1 MAVDEQGS
9 WHMRRT
15 SLYDRISE
23 RRLADEALAREE
35 AERAAAQQALDR
47 AEALIPVP
55 KPLLDAACSFNFG
68 GFRFSFPEG
77 FRCSAIDATVQVD
90 GEPVAVS
97 IQRRDVP
104 EEATLAEA
112 FAEELKTLRPL
123 HGEVQIIRHYE
134 TLLAG
139 NAALALD
146 FHFRAGLEE
155 RHGRLI
161 GSIVPVADHNE
172 RQWLSVGCVIDS
184 EKPALQTWLLD
195 FDSMLEGLT
204 AP

>member
-1 MAVDEQGS
+1 
-9 WHMRRT
+9 MRRT

-35 AERAAAQQALDR
+35 AVRAAAQRERELIEVA
-47 AEALIPVP
+47 IPVP
-55 KPLLDAACSFNFG
+55 QPLLNAPCSFNFG
-68 GFRFSFPEG
+68 GFQFSFPEG
-77 FRCSAIDATVQVD
+77 FRCSAIEATVEVG
-90 GEPVAVS
+90 GEPVVVS

-112 FAEELKTLRPL
+112 FAEAVKALQPL
-123 HGEVQIIRHYE
+123 HGEVQVIRHYE

-161 GSIVPVADHNE
+161 GSIVPCADHNE

-184 EKPALQTWLLD
+184 EKPALKTWLLD

>member
-1 MAVDEQGS
+1 MT
-9 WHMRRT
+9 RT

-35 AERAAAQQALDR
+35 AERAAAQQALDIIQ
-47 AEALIPVP
+47 AAIPVP
-55 KPLLDAACSFNFG
+55 QALRDATCSFNFG
-68 GFRFSFPEG
+68 GFHFGFPED
-77 FRCSAIDATVQVD
+77 FQCNAIEASVQVG
-90 GEPVAVS
+90 GEPVVVS

-112 FAEELKTLRPL
+112 FAEAVKALQPL
-123 HGEVQIIRHYE
+123 HGEVQVIRHYE

-146 FHFRAGLEE
+146 FHFHAGLEE

-161 GSIVPVADHNE
+161 GSIVPCADHNE

-184 EKPALQTWLLD
+184 EKTALKTWLLD

>member
-1 MAVDEQGS
+1 MT
-9 WHMRRT
+9 RT

-35 AERAAAQQALDR
+35 AERAAAQQALDIIQ
-47 AEALIPVP
+47 AAIPVP
-55 KPLLDAACSFNFG
+55 QPLRDATCSFNFG
-68 GFRFSFPEG
+68 GFRFGFPEG
-77 FRCSAIDATVQVD
+77 FGCSAIDATVQVD
-90 GEPVAVS
+90 GEPVVVS
-97 IQRRDVP
+97 IQRSDVP
-104 EEATLAEA
+104 EEANLAGA
-112 FAEELKTLRPL
+112 FAEAVKALQPL
-123 HGEVQIIRHYE
+123 YGNVRVIRQYE

-146 FHFRAGLEE
+146 FHFRVSFEE

-184 EKPALQTWLLD
+184 EKPALKTWLLD
-195 FDSMLEGLT
+195 FDVMLEGMT

>member
-1 MAVDEQGS
+1 MT
-9 WHMRRT
+9 RT

-23 RRLADEALAREE
+23 RRLADEALAREA
-35 AERAAAQQALDR
+35 AERAAAQQALER
-47 AEALIPVP
+47 VEALIAVP
-55 KPLLDAACSFNFG
+55 KPLLDAPCSFNFG
-68 GFRFSFPEG
+68 GFHFGFPEG
-77 FRCSAIDATVQVD
+77 FQCNAIEATVQVG
-90 GEPVAVS
+90 GEPVVVS

-112 FAEELKTLRPL
+112 FAEAVKALQPL
-123 HGEVQIIRHYE
+123 HGEVQVIRHYE

-161 GSIVPVADHNE
+161 GAIVPCADHNE

-184 EKPALQTWLLD
+184 EKPALKTWLLD